1 MTSLKF
7 AAIQALM
14 GEGEVSDEQKSLFV
28 AAFPLCVQWAGGGQ
42 LTHKQRRGAS
52 YPRKVTLQE

>member
-7 AAIQALM
+7 AAIQGLM

-28 AAFPLCVQWAGGGQ
+28 AAFPLCGRWAGERAAHSQAKEGG
-42 LTHKQRRGAS
+42 L
-52 YPRKVTLQE
+52 VTLER

>member
-14 GEGEVSDEQKSLFV
+14 GEGEVSDGQKKLVCRCFSSV
-28 AAFPLCVQWAGGGQ
+28 CPVGGRRAAHSQAKEGGQ
-42 LTHKQRRGAS
+42 L
-52 YPRKVTLQE
+52 P

>member
-1 MTSLKF
+1 MTRVKF

-28 AAFPLCVQWAGGGQ
+28 AAFPLCGQWAGGQ
-42 LTHKQRRGAS
+42 LTHRQRRGPS